1 MDKSYDEL
9 KGENIPDEVEE
20 KIYKFNGD
28 EIIKKYVRGK
38 FLGKGGFAKCFEL
51 RCLNNKKLYAG
62 KIVSKHTLNK
72 SSAKQKVKLNIY
84 FTINYFIV
92 KIRNKN
98 SQILI
103 PFQYSKI

>member
-1 MDKSYDEL
+1 MDNSYDEL

-38 FLGKGGFAKCFEL
+38 FLGKGGFAKCFEM

-62 KIVSKHTLNK
+62 KIVSKQNLSK
-72 SSAKQKVKLNIY
+72 SSAKQKVFL
-84 FTINYFIV
+84 
-92 KIRNKN
+92 KI
-98 SQILI
+98 
-103 PFQYSKI
+103 F

>member
-1 MDKSYDEL
+1 MDNSNDEL

-28 EIIKKYVRGK
+28 EIIKRYVRGK

-62 KIVSKHTLNK
+62 KIVSKQNLSK
-72 SSAKQKVKLNIY
+72 SSAKQKVNICC
-84 FTINYFIV
+84 
-92 KIRNKN
+92 
-98 SQILI
+98 L
-103 PFQYSKI
+103 

>member
-1 MDKSYDEL
+1 MDNSNDEL

-28 EIIKKYVRGK
+28 EIIKRYVRGK

-62 KIVSKHTLNK
+62 KIVSKLNLSK
-72 SSAKQKVKLNIY
+72 SSAKQKVNI
-84 FTINYFIV
+84 ILKNYLF
-92 KIRNKN
+92 
-98 SQILI
+98 
-103 PFQYSKI
+103 